1 MASFFVLTDDSG
13 DEITKNGMCRECGM
27 CGLEGKWIL
36 GFGGKTIGKET
47 TWKTCCSW
55 EDNIKVL

>member
-1 MASFFVLTDDSG
+1 VASLLVLTDDSCN
-13 DEITKNGMCRECGM
+13 EITKNEVCRECGM
-27 CGLEGKWIL
+27 CGVEGKWIP

-47 TWKTCCSW
+47 TWKTFCSW